1 MQTRMKMFWQRY
13 GLAIIVLFGLWN
25 EAHAQ
30 AAERYAQ
37 AIATSREAVRAMMQS
52 SKAPGVSVA
61 VARNG
66 EIVWNEAFGF
76 ADLKQKVRATTET
89 RFGLGSVSKSF
100 TGVLAARLMEEGLID
115 LDAPVEK
122 YLPQFPHKNMSA
134 RLIIAHLS
142 GLNDEYNS
150 AHYYDTRSLTTA
162 VALQEILATNT
173 LQYPPRTSFAYTT
186 SNYTIVAA
194 IVEHTSGVDFPTVM
208 AQYVFEPL
216 ELQHTSFNDPTSR
229 PEQTAKFYVKNF
241 FRVTEAPAYDPSF
254 KLAGAGLLSTAADVA
269 RLGAALLRDGFLKPS
284 TRAEIFRGLKTS
296 AGEET
301 NYALGWYIEKDD
313 NSRRIYQ
320 HGGGGP
326 GMAAHVRL
334 YPQENSVIAILSN
347 LTGAPVDGKVA
358 EKVSAAFLDL
368 SQ

>member
-1 MQTRMKMFWQRY
+1 MKTRIKILWQRY
-13 GLAIIVLFGLWN
+13 GFATMVLLGFWN
-25 EAHAQ
+25 EVHAQ
-30 AAERYAQ
+30 TTQRYAQ
-37 AIATSREAVRAMMQS
+37 AIAASREAVRAMMQS

-61 VARNG
+61 VALNG
-66 EIVWNEAFGF
+66 EIVWSEAFGF
-76 ADLKQKVRATTET
+76 ADLEKKVRATTET

-115 LDAPVEK
+115 LDAPIEK

-142 GLNDEYNS
+142 GLNDEYND
-150 AHYYDTRSLTTA
+150 AHYYDTRRLTAA

-173 LQYPPRTSFAYTT
+173 LQYPPRTRFAYTT

-194 IVEHTSGVDFPTVM
+194 IVEHASGADFPTAM
-208 AQYVFEPL
+208 TQYVLQPL
-216 ELQHTSFNDPTSR
+216 GLQHTLFNDPSSL
-229 PEQTAKFYVKNF
+229 PAQAAKFYVKNF
-241 FRVTEAPAYDPSF
+241 FRVAEAPAFDPSF

-269 RLGAALLRDGFLKPS
+269 RFGAALLREGFLKPS
-284 TRAEIFRGLKTS
+284 TRAEIFRALKTS

-313 NSRRIYQ
+313 NCRRIYQ

-326 GMAAHVRL
+326 GMAAHLRL
-334 YPQENSVIAILSN
+334 YPQENFVVAILSN

-358 EKVSAAFLDL
+358 EKVSEAFLN
-368 SQ
+368 SKH